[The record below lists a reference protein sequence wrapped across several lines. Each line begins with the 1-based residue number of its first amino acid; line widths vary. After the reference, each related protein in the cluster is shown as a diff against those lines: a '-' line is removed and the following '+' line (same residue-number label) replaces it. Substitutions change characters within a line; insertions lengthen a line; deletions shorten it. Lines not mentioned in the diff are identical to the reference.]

1 MSWVVVAKKEYLENV
16 RNAWVITV
24 SAVFLVITLATA
36 WLLTALG
43 QDALPAQGPDAA
55 YNEVVLTLSAMQGFG
70 GFLPPIL
77 ALMLGFATLAGERES
92 GSLGLLTAQ
101 PLSRTEIVLGK
112 WVGLW
117 GVLATSILVGYGV
130 GGTIVVARSGAGSLG
145 FQALLVFLVATLAWT
160 AAWTSI
166 TLLISSFFARR
177 GTAIAGSIGLWFL
190 FGSFVWTILTFG
202 VVALATG
209 NSPMQS
215 AADLPAWTVITQLL
229 NPNQVHDGLLTAS
242 IENFGLAIDLGG
254 LGREALRD
262 LYGVGLF
269 SVAMA
274 AWIALPLLGAN
285 MIFQRRDI

>member
-36 WLLTALG
+36 WLLTALAG
-43 QDALPAQGPDAA
+43 EIPVQGSNGA
-55 YNEVVLTLSAMQGFG
+55 YARVVLTLSAMQGFG

-92 GSLGLLTAQ
+92 GSLGLLAAQ

-112 WVGLW
+112 WLGLW
-117 GVLATSILVGYGV
+117 GVLATAILVGYGV
-130 GGTIVVARSGAGSLG
+130 GGTIVVVRAGAGLLG
-145 FQALLVFLVATLAWT
+145 FQALLVFLLATLAWT

-190 FGSFVWTILTFG
+190 FGSFVWTILTFA

-209 NSPMQS
+209 GSPLES
-215 AADLPAWTVITQLL
+215 ASDLPAWTVVTQLL

-242 IENFGLAIDLGG
+242 IEDFGIALDLGG

-269 SVAMA
+269 SAAMA

-285 MIFQRRDI
+285 LLFQRRDI